1 MSGIAGILNL
11 DGAPVDRR
19 LLQRMTEFMA
29 FRGPDALE
37 IWSDGAVG
45 LGHAMLRTSCEA
57 ERERL
62 PTSLDGQAWITA
74 DARLDGR
81 AELIEK
87 LQTCGRSGL
96 DSASDAELLLH
107 SYHAWGDACV
117 EHLLGDFAFI
127 LWDAARRRLFCARD
141 HLGAKPFYYARVGAS
156 LILSNTL
163 DCVRVHPEVP
173 DRLNELAIADF
184 LLFTYNQD
192 PATTTF
198 ADVLRLPPAHSLTCA
213 DGTLRSNRYWTLPV
227 EDVIRYRQRSE
238 YVEHFLQLLRVGVAD
253 RLRTN
258 RVSVQMSGGL
268 DSTSVAAMAKQ
279 VLASRGEPF
288 DLRAFTVDYR
298 GLLKD
303 EEVHYA
309 RIVAQKLGIS
319 MHLLPGTNGAPYKGW
334 DQPELHT
341 PEPSHEPLLVLQYEQ
356 FWQMA
361 ENSRLALSGDGGDV
375 VLFGQSWPYL
385 SGLWKQRQFLR
396 LAAEVGAYI
405 ASHGR
410 LPPLLGGFRTRVKRW
425 LGQPEN
431 LPEYPAWLDRGL
443 EERLD
448 LRARWEELNRTPA
461 PVHPFRPRAY
471 QVLASGFWTSVFE
484 SQDPGVTRVPVE
496 VQRPYFDLRL
506 VRFLLRLPP
515 VPWCADKELL
525 RVAMQGV
532 LPEQVRC
539 RPKSPLAGE
548 PVVELWRRKPCH
560 AETLLAGTPEL
571 TCYVD
576 PRRLSPVQ
584 PERDPESVWLA
595 LRPISLSLW
604 LRTTRNLQ
612 YKKYPE
618 EGNEGIQSVDPEKT
632 LSHAA
637 TGRVRKSC

>member
-1 MSGIAGILNL
+1 MSGIVGILNL

-37 IWSDGAVG
+37 IWSDRAIG
-45 LGHAMLRTSCEA
+45 LGHAMLRTSRGA
-57 ERERL
+57 ERERQ
-62 PTSLDGQAWITA
+62 PASLDGQAWITA

-81 AELIEK
+81 AELIER
-87 LQTCGRSGL
+87 LQTGGRSGL
-96 DSASDAELLLH
+96 DSATDAELLLH
-107 SYHAWGDACV
+107 SYHVWGDACV

-127 LWDAARRRLFCARD
+127 LWDAGRRRLFCARD
-141 HLGAKPFYYARVGAS
+141 HFGAKLFYYARVGAS
-156 LILSNTL
+156 LVVSNTL
-163 DCVRVHPEVP
+163 DCVRVHPEVS

-192 PATTTF
+192 LATTTF
-198 ADVLRLPPAHSLTCA
+198 SDVLRLPPAHSLTCA
-213 DGTLRSNRYWTLPV
+213 DGTLRSNRYWALPV
-227 EDVIRYRQRSE
+227 EDVIRYPRPGE
-238 YVEHFLQLLRVGVAD
+238 YVEHFLQLLRAGVAD

-268 DSTSVAAMAKQ
+268 DSTSVAVMAKQ

-298 GLLKD
+298 TLLAD

-309 RIVAQKLGIS
+309 RIVAETLGIP
-319 MHLLPGTNGAPYKGW
+319 MHVLSGANRAPYERW
-334 DQPELHT
+334 DQPELHA

-356 FWQMA
+356 FRQMS

-375 VLFGQSWPYL
+375 VLHGQSWPYL
-385 SGLWKQRQFLR
+385 AGLWKQRQFLR
-396 LAAEVGAYI
+396 LAVEVGAYV

-410 LPPLLGGFRTRVKRW
+410 LPPLLGGFRTRLKRW
-425 LGQPEN
+425 LGQPEE
-431 LPEYPAWLDRGL
+431 LPEYPVWLDRGL
-443 EERLD
+443 EERLE
-448 LRARWEELNRTPA
+448 LRARWEQLNRAPA

-484 SQDPGVTRVPVE
+484 SQDPGVTRIPVV
-496 VQRPYFDLRL
+496 VQRPFFDLRL

-525 RVAMQGV
+525 RVAMRGI

-539 RPKSPLAGE
+539 RPKSPLVGE
-548 PVVELWRRKPCH
+548 PLVELWRRKPCR
-560 AETLLAGTPEL
+560 AEVLLAGTQEL
-571 TCYVD
+571 NYYVD
-576 PRRLSPVQ
+576 TRQVSPVQ
-584 PERDPESVWLA
+584 PEKDPESVWLA

-604 LRTTRNLQ
+604 LRDARNLQ
-612 YKKYPE
+612 YKKCSE
-618 EGNEGIQSVDPEKT
+618 AGNEGIQSVDPEKA

-637 TGRVRKSC
+637 AGRVRKSC